1 MEMPVSYTHLASIV
15 LLYGG
20 IVAPP
25 GNLCLRLVSPKRRSE
40 HAAMCDFGT
49 VHVGGGTVWA
59 GPLHADSAHRRRK
72 NGGLPVLCAGA
83 GQSPQDEANRL
94 CDPLHIDYRAE
105 DVYKRQPHPMD
116 TDQPCE
122 DESDTSC
129 SDTENPDIN
138 NPCLENRPQLN
149 KKEKNP

>member
-1 MEMPVSYTHLASIV
+1 MAYVIYET
-15 LLYGG
+15 
-20 IVAPP
+20 
-25 GNLCLRLVSPKRRSE
+25 
-40 HAAMCDFGT
+40 
-49 VHVGGGTVWA
+49 
-59 GPLHADSAHRRRK
+59 
-72 NGGLPVLCAGA
+72 
-83 GQSPQDEANRL
+83 
-94 CDPLHIDYRAE
+94 
-105 DVYKRQPHPMD
+105 PHPMD